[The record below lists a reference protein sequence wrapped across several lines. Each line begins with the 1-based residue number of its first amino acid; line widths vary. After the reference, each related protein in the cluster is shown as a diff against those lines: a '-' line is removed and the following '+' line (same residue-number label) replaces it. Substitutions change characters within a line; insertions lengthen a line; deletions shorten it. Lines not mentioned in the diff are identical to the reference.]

1 MKLDNPD
8 DRITVSEAA
17 KLTGLS
23 RQQLRRLWTRGSL
36 TPPIV
41 SLHDGRER
49 LLLRQEIEEVLPKDD
64 DHLFTVTLA
73 EFAQR
78 LGLST
83 QTVRAR
89 YRDHGRL
96 IQGRLCFREDFVISM
111 LAHTWGGPPQEFTV
125 STLDAARQIGCHVN
139 TLSRRLKRKGLRKGR
154 TVYFRQS
161 DVDREEW
168 RFRRDQLVDEFE
180 VMRLLGAKHPVQV
193 YFLTAKTACH
203 PVLYMWNRDWGFPK
217 WYGLVARM
225 PAPHKIRPSGQ
236 WLWKFATVE
245 EWAERFRTTPEKFME
260 RSSIETYHALGAAE
274 MSGGKIALPNYGD
287 RELQKETWRCY
298 LDYERWRSNEH
309 QESKKLAR
317 EAAAYHR
324 RKQLRNS
331 GSTG

>member
-1 MKLDNPD
+1 MKLENPD

-225 PAPHKIRPSGQ
+225 PAPLIALALALGLSLRIPDLPSLSAEQGLKEAKLADISGLAFGTVRSTLTRPDGGNVKT
-236 WLWKFATVE
+236 L
-245 EWAERFRTTPEKFME
+245 EKVA
-260 RSSIETYHALGAAE
+260 HALGE
-274 MSGGKIALPNYGD
+274 PVVLVV
-287 RELQKETWRCY
+287 
-298 LDYERWRSNEH
+298 
-309 QESKKLAR
+309 
-317 EAAAYHR
+317 
-324 RKQLRNS
+324 
-331 GSTG
+331 